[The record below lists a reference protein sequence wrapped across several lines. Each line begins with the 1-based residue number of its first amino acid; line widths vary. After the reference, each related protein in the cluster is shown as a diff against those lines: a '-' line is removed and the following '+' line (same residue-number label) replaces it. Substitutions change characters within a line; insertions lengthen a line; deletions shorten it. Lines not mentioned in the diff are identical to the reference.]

1 LAMRICKQWRACLQ
15 ISFVVLTLSMAAAM
29 IGMARTINGL
39 HDELTNLSKLSQLQ
53 VAASRAEGSDF
64 GDEFDSQEKH
74 SGAPP
79 RHLSMFGVGTDSS
92 AGCWLLSDHAT
103 SNSFDV
109 SQATCNFLNCPS
121 CFISPTSLSQ
131 ATTLT
136 ITGCSSHRWG
146 IGTGTRTRSGVWGY
160 TFINRDSTNTMT
172 VTDGSGSW
180 VLSPLAY
187 VHAYCDS
194 ASGSNR
200 LYFTTTSVATLTVAD
215 GFTLSGG
222 NFDASASTGTFQTG
236 SGAISLNGDV
246 TAASGFTL
254 SSGNFD
260 ASASTGTFQ
269 TSSGAVSV
277 NGAVTMAQ
285 GLTITN
291 GNFDASGSTGTFQ
304 TSTGAVS
311 LKGSV
316 TCDNGFTLSSGS
328 FDASAST
335 GAFST
340 GSGSVT
346 FNGPVSVTGTNTFTV
361 GTAGSGGATRL
372 YGDVTV
378 GGASAG
384 QAADIDVFGAFR
396 RYDHDS
402 ARNVISSASDGV
414 TLKGTL
420 SLDGGTTVSS
430 GNNLAIATY
439 GTIVCDASTGGYTAV
454 CRAT

>member
-1 LAMRICKQWRACLQ
+1 MFHEFC
-15 ISFVVLTLSMAAAM
+15 SPE
-29 IGMARTINGL
+29 ARTINGL
-39 HDELTNLSKLSQLQ
+39 QDELTNLSQLSRLK
-53 VAASRAEGSDF
+53 AEFGSDHK
-64 GDEFDSQEKH
+64 EKL
-74 SGAPP
+74 SGAPA
-79 RHLSMFGVGTDSS
+79 RHLSLFAVGTDST

-109 SQATCNFLNCPS
+109 SQASCNFINCPS
-121 CFISPTSLSQ
+121 CFISPTSSSQ
-131 ATTLT
+131 AITLT
-136 ITGCSSHRWG
+136 ITGCSTHRWG
-146 IGTGTRTRSGVWGY
+146 IGTATHTRSGVWGY

-172 VTDGSGSW
+172 VTDGGGSW
-180 VLSPLAY
+180 LLSPLSY

-194 ASGSNR
+194 ASGANR
-200 LYFTTTSVATLTVAD
+200 LLFTTATVDSLTVSNGFTLNGGNFDASASSGTFQTSSGAISLNGAVTAAD
-215 GFTLSGG
+215 GFTLSSGA
-222 NFDASASTGTFQTG
+222 FDASASTGTF
-236 SGAISLNGDV
+236 A
-246 TAASGFTL
+246 
-254 SSGNFD
+254 
-260 ASASTGTFQ
+260 
-269 TSSGAVSV
+269 TSSGAVSL

-285 GLTITN
+285 GLTITS

-346 FNGPVSVTGTNTFTV
+346 FNGPVSVTGTNTLTV
-361 GTAGSGGATRL
+361 GSAGTAGATRL

-402 ARNVISSASDGV
+402 ARNVISSASNGV

-439 GTIVCDASTGGYTAV
+439 GTIVCDANEGSSV
-454 CRAT
+454 NLCRAT